1 MPSHA
6 LSLPELVARLDPPS
20 PGQRVSMVLDTDT
33 YNEIDDQFALVYSL
47 LAPNRLDVEAVYA
60 APFHNNRST
69 GPGDGMEK
77 SYDEIL
83 RLLDRLGHAPDGF
96 AFRGST
102 SYLPAADKPVES
114 QAARDLIKRAHAE
127 RQTPLYVVA
136 VGAITNVASALL
148 LDPTIAEKI
157 VVVWLG
163 GNPPSWPS
171 TREFNLMQDVPA
183 SRLVFDCGVPLVHVP
198 CKNVAEHARTTVPE
212 VERYVKGHGRVGDYL
227 YEIFAAYHADHFAWS
242 KVLWDMVPVAFL
254 IHPPWV
260 PSVLCHS
267 PVLNPGLTWSHD
279 PSRHFVRMATAV
291 NRDAM
296 FRDFFTR
303 LQERAGN

>member
-1 MPSHA
+1 MPSPT
-6 LSLPELVARLDPPS
+6 LTLPDLVTRLQPPG
-20 PGQRVSMVLDTDT
+20 PRQRVSMVLDTDT

-47 LAPNRLDVEAVYA
+47 LAQDRLDVEAVYA
-60 APFHNNRST
+60 APFHNSRST
-69 GPGDGMEK
+69 GPADGMEK
-77 SYDEIL
+77 SYEEIL
-83 RLLDRLGHAPDGF
+83 RLLERLGHEPDGF

-102 SYLPAADKPVES
+102 SYLQGADVPVQS
-114 QAARDLIKRAHAE
+114 PAARDLVRRAHVE

-136 VGAITNVASALL
+136 VGAVTNVASALL
-148 LDPTIAEKI
+148 TDPTIAEKI

-163 GNPPSWPS
+163 GHPYTWPT

-183 SRLVFDCGVPLVHVP
+183 ARVVFDCGVPLVHVP

-212 VERYVKGHGRVGDYL
+212 VERYVQGRGRVGDYL

-254 IHPPWV
+254 IDASWV
-260 PSVLCHS
+260 PSVLAHS

-279 PSRHFVRMATAV
+279 SSRHFVRVATAM

-303 LQERAGN
+303 LQERASG